1 MMKKI
6 IIDRLRQIEKEEK
19 IDILFAVESG
29 SRAWGFPST
38 DSDYDVRFIYKRKIN
53 DYLKIQP
60 IDDFIDFKI
69 TDDLDFKAWDIQ
81 KVLRLILKSNYSISE
96 YLQSPIHYIVN
107 DRFEKDLLELV
118 SSQFNARKVAAHY
131 LGITTKKLIEI
142 ENSEMLK
149 LKSLFYALRSVLSA
163 LWIVEKRTI
172 PPMEFKDLVVLIEK
186 ENILSKIKSYWK
198 TKEKVDESYLIN
210 KDEELINWILK
221 LKTELKEKVEE
232 IPTIEFDKER
242 VDEFFIKTIGE

>member
-1 MMKKI
+1 MKKI

-60 IDDFIDFKI
+60 INDFIDFKI

-81 KVLRLILKSNYSISE
+81 KVLRLILKSNSSISE
-96 YLQSPIHYIVN
+96 YLQSPINYIVN
-107 DRFEKDLLELV
+107 DGFEKDLLELV

-131 LGITTKKLIEI
+131 LGITTKRLIEI
-142 ENSEMLK
+142 DNSEMLK

-186 ENILSKIKSYWK
+186 ENILSKIKSYWE
-198 TKEKVDESYLIN
+198 TKEKVDESYLID

-221 LKTELKEKVEE
+221 LKSELKEKVEE